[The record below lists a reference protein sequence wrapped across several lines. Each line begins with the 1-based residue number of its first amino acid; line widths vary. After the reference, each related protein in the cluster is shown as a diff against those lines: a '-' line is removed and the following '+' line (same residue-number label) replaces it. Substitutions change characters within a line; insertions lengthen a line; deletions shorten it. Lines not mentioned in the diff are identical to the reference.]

1 MNPITSKDMTQSL
14 GMMPAP
20 SPASAQV
27 TKQATKQEAPVSD
40 SQVVSKVV
48 TSAEVKPSNI
58 NEVTQP
64 TRDVVAKAAKEIQSF
79 VQSMGR
85 NLNFS
90 IDQTTG
96 YHVVR
101 VMNPETNEVVRQLP
115 SEELLRIAQS
125 MSKLNSALV
134 NQRA

>member
-1 MNPITSKDMTQSL
+1 
-14 GMMPAP
+14 MMPVP
-20 SPASAQV
+20 SPASDQV
-27 TKQATKQEAPVSD
+27 INQATKQAPPVSD

-48 TSAEVKPSNI
+48 TSAEVKSSNI
-58 NEVTQP
+58 NQVTQP

>member
-1 MNPITSKDMTQSL
+1 MNPLTSKDMTQSL

-20 SPASAQV
+20 SPSSAQV
-27 TKQATKQEAPVSD
+27 TKPATKQEASVSD

-48 TSAEVKPSNI
+48 TAAEVKPSNI

-115 SEELLRIAQS
+115 SEELLRIAQN
-125 MSKLNSALV
+125 MAQLNSALV